1 MFEAKS
7 MLYLY
12 VETPLHAGSGASLGV
27 VDLPVQRER
36 VTGYPMV
43 QASGIK
49 GKLRAEAY
57 LWDTFVQLKDS
68 YVPSELA
75 QVNQEARWQARSQKE
90 REQEAEKRAR
100 KKAAKELG
108 LEIVFGPETD
118 DASEHAGAFTPS
130 DARLLLFPVRSLLGV
145 FAWTT
150 SRDAL
155 ARFYRDATIA
165 GLSLGAAT
173 PDKLAEIQK
182 DKANSTALVAPGNDV
197 TADKKLVLEE
207 FSFDAQEDR
216 QVGIIADWLAEN
228 ALPKHNPNGDEY
240 DYWRKKLARSL
251 VILPQSAFQDF
262 TRFSIEVINR
272 VRLESKTKTAAE
284 GALWSEEHLPTD
296 TLLYTPLFATKPR
309 APENKTK
316 LKNGQDVLDFV
327 KNLGL
332 DRVQLGGDETVGRG
346 LVKLRFA

>member
-57 LWDTFVQLKDS
+57 LWDTFVNLKDS

-75 QVNQEARWQARSQKE
+75 QVNQEARWQTRSQKD
-90 REQEAEKRAR
+90 REQEAEKKAR

-165 GLSLGAAT
+165 GVSLGNAT
-173 PDKLAEIQK
+173 PDKLATIQNN
-182 DKANSTALVAPGNDV
+182 KANSTALVAPGNDV

-207 FSFDAQEDR
+207 FAFDAQEDQ
-216 QVGIIADWLAEN
+216 QVGVIADWLAAN
-228 ALPKHNPNGDEY
+228 GLPASAEY

-251 VILPQSAFQDF
+251 VVLPQSAFQDF
-262 TRFSIEVINR
+262 TRFSVEVINR
-272 VRLESKTKTAAE
+272 VKLNNETKTAVD

-296 TLLYTPLFATKPR
+296 TLLYAPLFATKPR

-316 LKNGQDVLDFV
+316 LKNGKDVLDFV
-327 KNLGL
+327 KKLEL

-346 LVKLRFA
+346 LVNLRFA

>member
-57 LWDTFVQLKDS
+57 LWDTFVKLKDS
-68 YVPSELA
+68 YFQPELTL
-75 QVNQEARWQARSQKE
+75 VNQEVKWQTRSQKD

-155 ARFYRDATIA
+155 ARFFRDATIA
-165 GLSLGAAT
+165 GISLGNAS
-173 PDKLAEIQK
+173 PDKLAAIQDK
-182 DKANSTALVAPGNDV
+182 DKADSTALVAPGNDV

-207 FSFDAQEDR
+207 FAFDTQEDS
-216 QVGIIADWLAEN
+216 QVGIIADWLAAN
-228 ALPKHNPNGDEY
+228 VLSASAEY

-251 VILPQSAFQDF
+251 VVLPQSAFQDF
-262 TRFSIEVINR
+262 TRFSVEVINR
-272 VRLESKTKTAAE
+272 VKLASKTKTAVE

-316 LKNGQDVLDFV
+316 LKDGKDVLDFV

-346 LVKLRFA
+346 LVKLRFN

>member
-49 GKLRAEAY
+49 GKLRAEA
-57 LWDTFVQLKDS
+57 
-68 YVPSELA
+68 
-75 QVNQEARWQARSQKE
+75 N
-90 REQEAEKRAR
+90 
-100 KKAAKELG
+100 ELG
-108 LEIVFGPETD
+108 KSPDEIKIVFGPEAGPG
-118 DASEHAGAFTPS
+118 ASEHAGAFTPG

-155 ARFYRDATIA
+155 ARFYRDATIS
-165 GLSLGAAT
+165 GISLGSAT
-173 PDKLAEIQK
+173 PDKLAAIQDG
-182 DKANSTALVAPGNDV
+182 DKVDSTALVVPGNDV

-207 FSFDAQEDR
+207 FAFDTQEDPH
-216 QVGIIADWLAEN
+216 VEVIAKWLAAN
-228 ALPKHNPNGDEY
+228 VLPASAEY

-251 VILPQSAFQDF
+251 VVLPQSAFQDF
-262 TRFSIEVINR
+262 TRFSVEVINR
-272 VRLESKTKTAAE
+272 VKLNNETKTAVD

-296 TLLYTPLFATKPR
+296 TLLYSPLFATKPR

-316 LKNGQDVLDFV
+316 LKDGKDVLDFV
-327 KNLGL
+327 KKLGL

-346 LVKLRFA
+346 LVNLRFA